1 MTLQT
6 MQPEKM
12 NQKHTQKRL
21 HVFPSIHTLIHSEA
35 YGTIP
40 GDSCKLEFLQND
52 KTTCLLSL

>member
-21 HVFPSIHTLIHSEA
+21 HVFPSIHTHSQ
-35 YGTIP
+35 G
-40 GDSCKLEFLQND
+40 
-52 KTTCLLSL
+52 SLWDHSWGFMQVGIFAK